1 MIEYLQNGK
10 ISTNHKDFKNL
21 PYQGHLN
28 KMISHGKYLF
38 HDFFIL
44 PPISR
49 NFFADLDEVEYNHGF
64 DLKSAIDP
72 RAMPFTNYTFDFKG
86 MIDYIFYPR

>member
-1 MIEYLQNGK
+1 
-10 ISTNHKDFKNL
+10 
-21 PYQGHLN
+21 
-28 KMISHGKYLF
+28 MISHGKYFFMTFSFYLQF
-38 HDFFIL
+38 HV
-44 PPISR
+44 
-49 NFFADLDEVEYNHGF
+49 NFHADLDEVEYNHGF

>member
-1 MIEYLQNGK
+1 MIEYLQNRK

-28 KMISHGKYLF
+28 KVIGHY
-38 HDFFIL
+38 
-44 PPISR
+44 
-49 NFFADLDEVEYNHGF
+49 LDEVECNHGV